1 MRHAH
6 RKHYKNYM
14 KQVEFVKQD
23 LLTDDF
29 DSERI
34 ERLKAE
40 TKEIVKGLDS
50 DNDDIRAENEDK
62 FTDLINEIATPEYYD
77 YLSRHYSILEKDYKN
92 PLYRACIK
100 ADNAGV
106 GEEWEQIFHGFNRI
120 VESALYRIAEMN

>member
-29 DSERI
+29 DPERI

-50 DNDDIRAENEDK
+50 DNDDIRAEHEEK

-77 YLSRHYSILEKDYKN
+77 YLSRHYSIWKKDYKD
-92 PLYRACIK
+92 PLYKACIY
-100 ADNAGV
+100 ANNTWDR
-106 GEEWEQIFHGFNRI
+106 EEWDQVFHGFDRI

>member
-6 RKHYKNYM
+6 RKHFKNYM
-14 KQVEFVKQD
+14 KQVEFVKRD

-29 DSERI
+29 DPERI
-34 ERLKAE
+34 ERLKSE

-50 DNDDIRAENEDK
+50 DNDEVRAENEDR
-62 FTDLINEIATPEYYD
+62 FTDLINEIATPEYYE
-77 YLSRHYSILEKDYKN
+77 YLSNQYSIWKKDYKD

-106 GEEWEQIFHGFNRI
+106 GEEWERVFHGFDRI